1 MSDDEEKSNIEMQLH
16 DVVMPGNVPV
26 LTNFAT
32 NEGVASTNNAL
43 GSAFNSAGRS
53 NDGVLATPPATPPAT
68 PSPSPT
74 STLGA
79 AEEDRRTEGSDTD
92 NEMSSGSDID
102 LTDEESQKTWKI
114 NVGDL
119 VHRYRPRHRRRKD
132 VGIIQSLNEKTA
144 TVLRPSTTAYYGNT
158 RLQTI
163 PTQHLMLSIP
173 AKDISGY
180 IMHQTRRKQIQI
192 KRLFEAVNKV
202 EQQQR
207 EQQQRVREQQ
217 RKQEQQHERIYR
229 DMDQGMAQLESEN
242 MRLKATAPGADM
254 KRLMEN
260 TINNIK
266 VDQNFINCRCQ
277 IIAYQNHNSCLR
289 DHMRER
295 LVVLDYQYK
304 VTRGWINQVQISIIV
319 ASTGSAFIQASE
331 NTTHLNKSLIGFLTL
346 CIATY
351 TGLLLTVSK
360 YMKFDEK
367 KERIHSLQQQFAE
380 FIVKLETRDDQLNTW
395 CSDNF
400 WAGHKIEDKR
410 EEWKQLEVE
419 LKSGFK
425 SLIERKAYLCCEF
438 EKQFDSEIQ
447 LTHSWKVRFD
457 ALRTKRKKNKLQ
469 AQELK
474 AKQEGL
480 WIGGAAQD
488 MEDGRR
494 EEEEKRDKPV
504 FDARFT
510 PKMRSGEDIFASKP
524 MNMH

>member
-1 MSDDEEKSNIEMQLH
+1 MYVIYKMSDNEEKNNIEMQLH

-53 NDGVLATPPATPPAT
+53 NDGVLATPP

-74 STLGA
+74 STIGA

-92 NEMSSGSDID
+92 NVLSSGSDID
-102 LTDEESQKTWKI
+102 LTDEEGQKKRKI

-119 VHRYRPRHRRRKD
+119 VHRYGPRHRRRKD

-163 PTQHLMLSIP
+163 PMQHLMLSIP
-173 AKDISGY
+173 AKDISVY

-192 KRLFEAVNKV
+192 KRLFEAVNQV
-202 EQQQR
+202 ERQQKQ
-207 EQQQRVREQQ
+207 QQQRVRERQ
-217 RKQEQQHERIYR
+217 REQEEQHERIYR
-229 DMDQGMAQLESEN
+229 NLDQGMAQLESEN
-242 MRLKATAPGADM
+242 MRLKATAPGADV
-254 KRLMEN
+254 KQLMEN

-319 ASTGSAFIQASE
+319 ASTASAFIQASE
-331 NTTHLNKSLIGFLTL
+331 NTTHLNKSFIGFLTL

-438 EKQFDSEIQ
+438 EKEFDSEIQ
-447 LTHSWKVRFD
+447 TRHSWKARGTR
-457 ALRTKRKKNKLQ
+457 LRTKQKKNELE
-469 AQELK
+469 AAELK
-474 AKQEGL
+474 AKLAGLKIRQE
-480 WIGGAAQD
+480 AQY
-488 MEDGRR
+488 MEEGQR
-494 EEEEKRDKPV
+494 EIEE
-504 FDARFT
+504 DAKVLC
-510 PKMRSGEDIFASKP
+510 PILISPLK
-524 MNMH
+524 

>member
-1 MSDDEEKSNIEMQLH
+1 MSDDEEKNNIEMQLH
-16 DVVMPGNVPV
+16 DVVVPGNVPV

-53 NDGVLATPPATPPAT
+53 NDGVLATPPATP
-68 PSPSPT
+68 SPSPT

-92 NEMSSGSDID
+92 NVLSSGSDID
-102 LTDEESQKTWKI
+102 LTDEEGQKTRKI

-144 TVLRPSTTAYYGNT
+144 TVLRPSTTVYYGNT

-163 PTQHLMLSIP
+163 PMQHLMLSIP
-173 AKDISGY
+173 AKDVSGY
-180 IMHQTRRKQIQI
+180 IMHQTRRKQIQV
-192 KRLFEAVNKV
+192 KRLFEAVNQV
-202 EQQQR
+202 ERQQKQQQ
-207 EQQQRVREQQ
+207 QQVRERQ
-217 RKQEQQHERIYR
+217 RDQEQQHERIYR

-242 MRLKATAPGADM
+242 VRLKATATGTDV
-254 KRLMEN
+254 KKLMEN

-319 ASTGSAFIQASE
+319 ASTASAFIQASE
-331 NTTHLNKSLIGFLTL
+331 NTTHLNKSFIGFLTL

-438 EKQFDSEIQ
+438 EKEFDSEIQ
-447 LTHSWKVRFD
+447 TRHSWKARGTR
-457 ALRTKRKKNKLQ
+457 LRTKQKKNELE
-469 AQELK
+469 AAELK
-474 AKQEGL
+474 AKLAGLKIRQE
-480 WIGGAAQD
+480 AQY
-488 MEDGRR
+488 MEEGQREIEEGR
-494 EEEEKRDKPV
+494 KSPLP
-504 FDARFT
+504 DAHFT
-510 PKMRSGEDIFASKP
+510 PKMNLGPDIFATADDRRK
-524 MNMH
+524 